1 MPLFGRASGLVFVG
15 RLMED
20 QLLEPKLA
28 LEPDEYQRFL
38 YACAH
43 ERRSPSTHRGVD
55 AAAAGWIY
63 DFVHSRDDNRSELP
77 EDWLEPLGPN
87 PRMIG
92 SYFGRV
98 AIRLRRT
105 DAFEY
110 ASALENHF
118 HEIADTRGLP

>member
-1 MPLFGRASGLVFVG
+1 
-15 RLMED
+15 MED

-63 DFVHSRDDNRSELP
+63 DFVHFQEVEPPSELP
-77 EDWLEPLGPN
+77 QDWLEPSKVN
-87 PRMIG
+87 PRMLG
-92 SYFGRV
+92 AYFGRV

-105 DAFEY
+105 DALEY
-110 ASALENHF
+110 ATSLETHF
-118 HEIADTRGLP
+118 HEIADARGLP